1 MTELNGTHDPA
12 RPSWVERANLPD
24 NDFPIQ
30 NLPFGV
36 FRNADGART
45 GVAIGDQ
52 ILDLSAALA
61 GGLFEGE
68 ARDAAHLA
76 SGRNLNSLMAAG
88 NRTASAL
95 RARLSDLLWSEGGDA
110 PRARQIADRLLVP
123 MAGAEMMLPV
133 KIGSFTDFLTSI
145 YHTERG
151 GRITRPDNPVP
162 PPFKYLPIAYNG
174 RATSVRASTEPVRRP
189 NVQWRNP
196 EGKVE
201 FGPCR
206 QLDFEL
212 EVGMYVARSNPLGE
226 PIAIE
231 HASDHMF
238 GLCLLN
244 DWSAR
249 DIQRWE
255 SVLGPF
261 LSKSLSTTVSPWV
274 VTTEALAPFRAPAF
288 GRLQGD
294 PAPLPY
300 LNAQSDQAQGGF
312 DIELDAYLLTSRMR
326 AEGVQSVHITRTN
339 FIHMYWT
346 FAQMLTHHMSNGCNL
361 HAGDLLGSGTTS
373 GPLDENRA
381 CLNEL
386 TNRGAQPLKLPN
398 GETRGYLEDGD
409 EVIFR
414 ARAARDGFRSI
425 GFGECRARIEP
436 AHLGQ
441 RPDVAGSWRLTNIS
455 HRRLVVSSATH
466 C

>member
-1 MTELNGTHDPA
+1 MTGLNRTHDPS
-12 RPSWVERANLPD
+12 RKSWVESANLASS
-24 NDFPIQ
+24 DFPIQ

-36 FRNADGART
+36 FQGVAGARI

-52 ILDLSAALA
+52 VLDVLAALQV
-61 GGLFEGE
+61 GLLDGE
-68 ARDAAHLA
+68 AGDAARLA
-76 SGRNLNSLMAAG
+76 TGGSLNALMGSG
-88 NRTASAL
+88 NRMVSAL
-95 RARLSDLLWSEGGDA
+95 RARLSDLLWLDERHA
-110 PRARQIADRLLVP
+110 TQTRQIADKLLVP
-123 MAGAEMMLPV
+123 IASVEMKLPA

-151 GRITRPDNPVP
+151 GRVTRPDNPVP
-162 PPFKYLPIAYNG
+162 PAFKYLPIAYNG
-174 RATSVRASTEPVRRP
+174 RATSVRLSGEPVRRP
-189 NVQWRNP
+189 NVQWRNSD
-196 EGKVE
+196 GKVE

-212 EVGMYVARSNPLGE
+212 EVGVYVGRGNALGE
-226 PIAIE
+226 PISIE
-231 HASDHMF
+231 GAPDHIF

-274 VTTEALAPFRAPAF
+274 VTAEALAPFRAPAF
-288 GRLQGD
+288 PRPQSD
-294 PAPLPY
+294 PTPLPY
-300 LNAQSDQAQGGF
+300 LNSDSDQAAGGF
-312 DIELDAYLLTSRMR
+312 DIELEAYLLTPHMR
-326 AEGVQSVHITRTN
+326 ADGAKPTRITRTN

-361 HAGDLLGSGTTS
+361 QPGDLLGSGTTS

-386 TNRGAQPLKLPN
+386 TNRGTHALALPN
-398 GETRGYLEDGD
+398 GETRGYLLDGD

-414 ARAARDGFRSI
+414 GRAKRNGFVSI
-425 GFGECRARIEP
+425 GFGECRARVDTAVP
-436 AHLGQ
+436 W
-441 RPDVAGSWRLTNIS
+441 PKTGS
-455 HRRLVVSSATH
+455 
-466 C
+466 

>member
-1 MTELNGTHDPA
+1 MSELNRTHDPA
-12 RPSWVERANLPD
+12 RRSWVERANLAGG
-24 NDFPIQ
+24 DFPIQ

-45 GVAIGDQ
+45 GIAIGDH
-52 ILDLSAALA
+52 ILDLSATLA
-61 GGLFEGE
+61 AGLFDGE

-76 SGRNLNSLMAAG
+76 SGASLNALMAAG
-88 NRTASAL
+88 NRMASAL
-95 RARLSDLLWSEGGDA
+95 RARVSDLLSSEGRDA
-110 PRARQIADRLLVP
+110 PRARQMADRLLVP
-123 MAGAEMMLPV
+123 MAGVEMLLPV
-133 KIGSFTDFLTSI
+133 KLGSFTDFLTSI

-151 GRITRPDNPVP
+151 GRVTRPDNPVP
-162 PPFKYLPIAYNG
+162 PAFKYLPIAYNG
-174 RATSVRASTEPVRRP
+174 RATSVRVSAEPVRRP

-196 EGKVE
+196 DGKVE

-212 EVGMYVARSNPLGE
+212 EVGMYVATGNALGE
-226 PIAIE
+226 PISIE
-231 HASDHMF
+231 HAPDHMF

-288 GRLQGD
+288 ARPQGD
-294 PAPLPY
+294 PAPLAY
-300 LNAQSDQAQGGF
+300 LHSHSDQAMGGF
-312 DIELDAYLLTSRMR
+312 DIELDAYLLTPRMR
-326 AEGVQSVHITRTN
+326 ADGAEPAHITRTN

-361 HAGDLLGSGTTS
+361 QPGDLLGSGTTS
-373 GPLDENRA
+373 GPLDTNRA

-386 TNRGAQPLKLPN
+386 TNRGAQLLKLPN
-398 GETRGYLEDGD
+398 GEARGYLDDGD

-414 ARAARDGFRSI
+414 ARAARDGFCSI
-425 GFGECRARIEP
+425 GFGECRAWIEP
-436 AHLGQ
+436 A
-441 RPDVAGSWRLTNIS
+441 PSWPKG
-455 HRRLVVSSATH
+455 
-466 C
+466 

>member
-1 MTELNGTHDPA
+1 MTDLNCTHDPA
-12 RPSWVERANLPD
+12 RRSWVERANLAGS
-24 NDFPIQ
+24 DFPIQ

-36 FRNADGART
+36 FRNADGARS

-61 GGLFEGE
+61 AGLFERE

-76 SGRNLNSLMAAG
+76 RGASLNSLMAAG
-88 NRTASAL
+88 NQTASAL
-95 RARLSDLLWSEGGDA
+95 RARLSDLLWSEGRDA
-110 PRARQIADRLLVP
+110 PRVRQIADSLLVP
-123 MAGAEMMLPV
+123 MAGVEMLLPV

-151 GRITRPDNPVP
+151 GRVTRPENPVP
-162 PPFKYLPIAYNG
+162 PAFKYLPIAYNG
-174 RATSVRASTEPVRRP
+174 RATSVRASCEPVRRP
-189 NVQWRNP
+189 NVQWRNA
-196 EGKVE
+196 EGTVE

-212 EVGMYVARSNPLGE
+212 EVGVYVATGNPLGE
-226 PIAIE
+226 PISIE
-231 HASDHMF
+231 DAPDHMF

-288 GRLQGD
+288 QRPRGD
-294 PAPLPY
+294 PSPLAY
-300 LNAQSDQAQGGF
+300 LNSQSDQAAGGF
-312 DIELDAYLLTSRMR
+312 NIELDAYLSTSRMR
-326 AEGVQSVHITRTN
+326 AEGVEPVRIARTN

-361 HAGDLLGSGTTS
+361 QPGDLLGSGTTS

-386 TNRGAQPLKLPN
+386 TDRGARPLKLPN
-398 GETRGYLEDGD
+398 GETRGYLEDED

-414 ARAARDGFRSI
+414 ARARREGSISI
-425 GFGECRARIEP
+425 GFGDCRARVEVSP
-436 AHLGQ
+436 AWPTGRSG
-441 RPDVAGSWRLTNIS
+441 RPQ
-455 HRRLVVSSATH
+455 
-466 C
+466 

>member
-1 MTELNGTHDPA
+1 MTELNRTHDPV
-12 RPSWVERANLPD
+12 RRSWVERANLAGG
-24 NDFPIQ
+24 DFAIQ

-36 FRNADGART
+36 FRNTDGART
-45 GVAIGDQ
+45 GIAIGDH

-61 GGLFEGE
+61 AGLFEGE

-76 SGRNLNSLMAAG
+76 SGASLNALMAAG
-88 NRTASAL
+88 NGTASAL
-95 RARLSDLLWSEGGDA
+95 RARLSDLLWSDGRDA
-110 PRARQIADRLLVP
+110 PHARQMADRLLVP
-123 MAGAEMMLPV
+123 MAGAEMLVPV

-151 GRITRPDNPVP
+151 GRVTRPDNPVP
-162 PPFKYLPIAYNG
+162 PAFKYLPIAYNG
-174 RATSVRASTEPVRRP
+174 RATSVRASSEPVRRP
-189 NVQWRNP
+189 NVQWRSP

-212 EVGMYVARSNPLGE
+212 EVGMYVATGNALGE
-226 PIAIE
+226 PISIE
-231 HASDHMF
+231 YAPDHMF

-288 GRLQGD
+288 PRPQGD
-294 PAPLPY
+294 PAPLSY
-300 LNAQSDQAQGGF
+300 LHSHPDQAAGGF
-312 DIELDAYLLTSRMR
+312 DIELDAYLLTPRMR
-326 AEGVQSVHITRTN
+326 AEGVEPAHITHTN

-361 HAGDLLGSGTTS
+361 QPGDLLGSGTTS
-373 GPLDENRA
+373 GPLDANRA

-414 ARAARDGFRSI
+414 ARAARDGFCSI

-436 AHLGQ
+436 A
-441 RPDVAGSWRLTNIS
+441 PSWPK
-455 HRRLVVSSATH
+455 A
-466 C
+466 

>member
-1 MTELNGTHDPA
+1 MTELNRTHDPA
-12 RPSWVERANLPD
+12 RRSWIEHANLPG

-61 GGLFEGE
+61 AGLFEGE

-76 SGRNLNSLMAAG
+76 SGASLNALMAGGVQAS
-88 NRTASAL
+88 SAL
-95 RARLSDLLWSEGGDA
+95 RARISDLLWSEGREVS
-110 PRARQIADRLLVP
+110 RARQIADSLLVP
-123 MAGAEMMLPV
+123 MAGVEMMLPV
-133 KIGSFTDFLTSI
+133 KVGSFTDFLTSI

-162 PPFKYLPIAYNG
+162 PPFKYLPVAYNG
-174 RATSVRASTEPVRRP
+174 RATSVRVSSEPVRRP

-212 EVGMYVARSNPLGE
+212 EVGVYIAKGNALGE
-226 PIAIE
+226 PVAIE
-231 HASDHMF
+231 DAPDHMF

-288 GRLQGD
+288 PRPPGD

-300 LNAQSDQAQGGF
+300 LNSQSDQAAGGF
-312 DIELDAYLLTSRMR
+312 DIELDAYLLTSGMR
-326 AEGVQSVHITRTN
+326 AEGAEPERITRTN

-361 HAGDLLGSGTTS
+361 QPGDLLGSGTTS

-386 TNRGAQPLKLPN
+386 TNRGASLLKLPN

-409 EVIFR
+409 EVIFQ
-414 ARAARDGFRSI
+414 ARAARDGFCPI
-425 GFGECRARIEP
+425 GFGECRACIEP
-436 AHLGQ
+436 AT
-441 RPDVAGSWRLTNIS
+441 SWPK
-455 HRRLVVSSATH
+455 A
-466 C
+466 

>member
-1 MTELNGTHDPA
+1 MTELNRTHDPA
-12 RPSWVERANLPD
+12 RRSWVERANLAGG
-24 NDFPIQ
+24 DFPIQ

-45 GVAIGDQ
+45 GVAIGDH

-61 GGLFEGE
+61 AGLFEGE
-68 ARDAAHLA
+68 AREAAHLA
-76 SGRNLNSLMAAG
+76 SGANLNALMAAG
-88 NRTASAL
+88 NRMASAL
-95 RARLSDLLWSEGGDA
+95 RARLSDLLWSDGRDA
-110 PRARQIADRLLVP
+110 PRARQVADRLLVP
-123 MAGAEMMLPV
+123 MAGAEMLLPV
-133 KIGSFTDFLTSI
+133 KLGSFTDFLTSI

-151 GRITRPDNPVP
+151 GRVTRPDNPVP
-162 PPFKYLPIAYNG
+162 PAFKYLPIAYNG
-174 RATSVRASTEPVRRP
+174 RATSVRASAEPVRRP

-196 EGKVE
+196 DGKVE

-212 EVGMYVARSNPLGE
+212 EVGTYVATGNALGE
-226 PIAIE
+226 PISIE
-231 HASDHMF
+231 HAPDHMF

-261 LSKSLSTTVSPWV
+261 LSKSLSTTVSPSV

-288 GRLQGD
+288 ARPQGD
-294 PAPLPY
+294 PAPLAY
-300 LNAQSDQAQGGF
+300 LHSHSDQAMGGF
-312 DIELDAYLLTSRMR
+312 DIELDAYLLTPRMR
-326 AEGVQSVHITRTN
+326 ADGAEPAHITRTN

-361 HAGDLLGSGTTS
+361 QPGDLLGSGTTS
-373 GPLDENRA
+373 GPLDANRA

-386 TNRGAQPLKLPN
+386 TSRGAQPLKMPN

-409 EVIFR
+409 EVILR
-414 ARAARDGFRSI
+414 ARAARNGFYSI

-436 AHLGQ
+436 A
-441 RPDVAGSWRLTNIS
+441 PSWPK
-455 HRRLVVSSATH
+455 A
-466 C
+466 